1 LLQPL
6 DLHFGLR
13 LMLLECGAKLV
24 GARSFGHLG
33 QSFVDG
39 RDVGS
44 NDSSVRTI
52 APIADDLLL
61 AQGELGW
68 RAAVGKARHRSVI
81 LKEVRYAAGQ
91 RYPAA
96 YDREIASAVA
106 QHTNPAFEQAAQALT
121 WGADEHIL
129 ITAAVAF
136 WLLSRRGSEQTRIT
150 GTHLLA
156 TSVVTGI
163 LPHALKHIFNQRRP
177 DRLTAI
183 GHLHG
188 IPLSGHPNDAFPS
201 GHAVHMG
208 ALASAASAFPKPY
221 RKLTWERHDRTLADE
236 NRRTRALEQRC
247 CRGLCR
253 RSPSRTARQALD
265 RLW

>member
-1 LLQPL
+1 MRP
-6 DLHFGLR
+6 
-13 LMLLECGAKLV
+13 V
-24 GARSFGHLG
+24 N
-33 QSFVDG
+33 V
-39 RDVGS
+39 
-44 NDSSVRTI
+44 T
-52 APIADDLLL
+52 
-61 AQGELGW
+61 
-68 RAAVGKARHRSVI
+68 
-81 LKEVRYAAGQ
+81 
-91 RYPAA
+91 PAT

-121 WGADEHIL
+121 WGADEHFL
-129 ITAAVAF
+129 IAAAVAF
-136 WLLSRRGSEQTRIT
+136 WLLSRKGSEQTRIT

-221 RKLTWERHDRTLADE
+221 RKLTWSATIGLSLTRIAVLAHWSSDVVVGFVGGVLVERLV
-236 NRRTRALEQRC
+236 RRWTGYGRS
-247 CRGLCR
+247 RG
-253 RSPSRTARQALD
+253 
-265 RLW
+265 

>member
-1 LLQPL
+1 MRP
-6 DLHFGLR
+6 
-13 LMLLECGAKLV
+13 V
-24 GARSFGHLG
+24 N
-33 QSFVDG
+33 V
-39 RDVGS
+39 
-44 NDSSVRTI
+44 T
-52 APIADDLLL
+52 
-61 AQGELGW
+61 
-68 RAAVGKARHRSVI
+68 
-81 LKEVRYAAGQ
+81 
-91 RYPAA
+91 PAA

-106 QHTNPAFEQAAQALT
+106 QRTNPAFEQAAQALT

-221 RKLTWERHDRTLADE
+221 RKLTWSATIGLSLTRIAVLAHWSSDVVVGFVGGVLVERLV
-236 NRRTRALEQRC
+236 RRWTGYGRS
-247 CRGLCR
+247 RG
-253 RSPSRTARQALD
+253 
-265 RLW
+265 